1 MANRKCSTTDL
12 LMLAVVT
19 IWGINFSVLK
29 LALADFSPLA
39 FNALRFSAAT
49 VLTLT
54 ILRLR
59 GESFSL
65 TRRDLP
71 PIFGLGL
78 LGHTLYQVI
87 FINGL
92 ARTSPSNSSLLM
104 ATSPI
109 WVAVYGHLLGI
120 ERNNRLVWTGILLS
134 FSGTLLLILGGGG
147 GLSLTG
153 SKMWGD
159 VLILVAAMAWA
170 VYTTASKPL
179 LARYS
184 PLKLTAFTMLAGTL
198 QLDLISLPALLRQE
212 WRAISAGAWGG
223 LLYSSVF
230 AVAVGYVFWY
240 TSVQRIG
247 NASTAVYSN
256 LTPVI
261 AVIVAW
267 LALGDRLAPLQ
278 LLGALVVL
286 GGIVLTRRG
295 RTRVGV
301 RERGSVGK
309 RESGSRG

>member
-1 MANRKCSTTDL
+1 MTANPTQRRPWSTTDL
-12 LMLAVVT
+12 LMLAVVM

-29 LALADFSPLA
+29 LALRDFSPLA
-39 FNALRFSAAT
+39 FNALRFSTAS
-49 VLTLT
+49 LI
-54 ILRLR
+54 ILAIMRLR

-65 TRRDLP
+65 ARRDLLP
-71 PIFGLGL
+71 VFGLGL
-78 LGHTLYQVI
+78 LGHTFYQVI

-92 ARTSPSNSSLLM
+92 ARTTSSNSSLLM

-109 WVAVYGHLLGI
+109 WVAVFGHLVGI
-120 ERNNRLVWTGILLS
+120 ERNNRLVWAGILLS
-134 FSGTLLLILGGGG
+134 FSGTLLLILGDRQ

-153 SKMWGD
+153 GKLLGD

-170 VYTTASKPL
+170 IYTTGSKPF

-184 PLKLTAFTMLAGTL
+184 PLKLTALGMLAGTVP
-198 QLDLISLPALLRQE
+198 LDLISLPALLRQD
-212 WRAISAGAWGG
+212 WMAISVGAWGG

-247 NASTAVYSN
+247 NARTAIYSN
-256 LTPVI
+256 LTPVV

-267 LALGDRLAPLQ
+267 LVVGDRLTPLQ

-286 GGIVLTRRG
+286 GGILLTRRG
-295 RTRVGV
+295 RMR
-301 RERGSVGK
+301 
-309 RESGSRG
+309 